1 MIYIC
6 HLVISDKQLLERAY
20 NNFAFVNFRNK
31 NVTFSNTWYPKIPA
45 DSENILGVYYS
56 AMINIS
62 IWGAKQ
68 PSRTLLIYTSVSDT
82 LRGLNIVQMFRCQS
96 YDAGP
101 ELKII
106 KRNDVKSKML
116 NGWIIKRSVFNFF
129 KIISR
134 CSS

>member
-6 HLVISDKQLLERAY
+6 HLVILDKQLLERAY
-20 NNFAFVNFRNK
+20 NNFAFVNFCNK

-45 DSENILGVYYS
+45 DSENILGMYYS
-56 AMINIS
+56 AVINIS

-68 PSRTLLIYTSVSDT
+68 PSRTLLICTSVSDT

-101 ELKII
+101 K
-106 KRNDVKSKML
+106 
-116 NGWIIKRSVFNFF
+116 F
-129 KIISR
+129 
-134 CSS
+134 